1 MFQLRDSPK
10 LKVNSLVTTCCW
22 TLAVVL
28 AVSVV
33 YGVSGYNLLL
43 DARVAQ
49 PFHKEQNPPLAARVI
64 FNGFGKI
71 AWALAISW
79 VILACVK
86 KRGGPVNTIL
96 SWPVWIPLARV
107 QYCVYLLHR

>member
-1 MFQLRDSPK
+1 M
-10 LKVNSLVTTCCW
+10 
-22 TLAVVL
+22 VV

-49 PFHKEQNPPLAARVI
+49 PFSEVSPPLAGRVI

-71 AWALAISW
+71 GWALAVSW
-79 VILACVK
+79 LILACVK

-96 SWPVWIPLARV
+96 SWSVWIPLARV

>member
-1 MFQLRDSPK
+1 MMFQLRDSPK

-28 AVSVV
+28 SVSVV
-33 YGVSGYNLLL
+33 YGISSYNLLL
-43 DARVAQ
+43 DSRVAQ
-49 PFHKEQNPPLAARVI
+49 PFHEENPPLAARVI

>member
-22 TLAVVL
+22 TLAVAVG
-28 AVSVV
+28 VSVV
-33 YGVSGYNLLL
+33 YGISSYNLLL

-49 PFHKEQNPPLAARVI
+49 PFNEENPPLAARVI

-71 AWALAISW
+71 FSFWAF
-79 VILACVK
+79 
-86 KRGGPVNTIL
+86 
-96 SWPVWIPLARV
+96 V
-107 QYCVYLLHR
+107 QV